1 MDQAEKRRIVEALVL
16 SAHEPIPAARI
27 ASIVPRCKP
36 AKVKE
41 LVDELNAEYVKQ
53 GRSYEICEVAGGYQI
68 RTLPQYA
75 PYVQQTLKERPLRL
89 SQAALETLAIV
100 AYRQPVTRAE
110 VEHIRGVDAGAV
122 VRSLIERKLIRI
134 AGHRDVPGRPMLYA
148 TTKRFLEVF
157 ELEKL
162 EDLPTLRDLRELA
175 PEDTPAGAIVS
186 GAEPSGGEVASGTE
200 PADGARESSE
210 GSESE
215 SAPGPGAGEGS
226 ATAAK
231 SPPPAGS
238 GGVPVAAPPV
248 E

>member
-1 MDQAEKRRIVEALVL
+1 MALDQAEKRRIVEALVL
-16 SAHEPIPAARI
+16 ASDEPIPAARI
-27 ASIVPRCKP
+27 AAIVPRCKP

-53 GRSYEICEVAGGYQI
+53 GRAFEITEVAGGYQI

-134 AGHRDVPGRPMLYA
+134 SGHREVPGRPMLYS

-175 PEDTPAGAIVS
+175 PEDAPAGAIL
-186 GAEPSGGEVASGTE
+186 P
-200 PADGARESSE
+200 
-210 GSESE
+210 GSESTSGE
-215 SAPGPGAGEGS
+215 EGGASSRSDGDEQGS
-226 ATAAK
+226 ATDETGRARSGRT
-231 SPPPAGS
+231 SPAPPGEA
-238 GGVPVAAPPV
+238 PVAAPPA